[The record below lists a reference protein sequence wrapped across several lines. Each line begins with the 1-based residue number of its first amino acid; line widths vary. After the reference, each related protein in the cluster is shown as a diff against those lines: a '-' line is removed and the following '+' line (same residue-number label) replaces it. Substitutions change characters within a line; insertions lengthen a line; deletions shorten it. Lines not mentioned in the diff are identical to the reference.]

1 MAGRSGEGKEGAEEA
16 PAAPRVAAKSLSW
29 SSIAKSLLAGGVAG
43 GVCGPAPAMPAPVCS
58 LARCGCPQ
66 PKRWQF
72 RCRAAPLRSA
82 RALGIGRLERAVTG
96 ARGARQVTHSR
107 RASGAA
113 EDPDAGPGEG
123 ARVQGSC
130 AGAAA
135 WPPPAVHAAC
145 ARAPP
150 LAQPS
155 GWQARLARLS
165 ADCPWPARRRA

>member
-1 MAGRSGEGKEGAEEA
+1 MAGGSGEGKEGAEEA

-82 RALGIGRLERAVTG
+82 RIRDRAVG
-96 ARGARQVTHSR
+96 AWSYGRARGA
-107 RASGAA
+107 
-113 EDPDAGPGEG
+113 AG
-123 ARVQGSC
+123 
-130 AGAAA
+130 
-135 WPPPAVHAAC
+135 H
-145 ARAPP
+145 
-150 LAQPS
+150 AQPS
-155 GWQARLARLS
+155 RLWS
-165 ADCPWPARRRA
+165 G